1 MFVLTNDGRVLVPP
15 SWSGQE
21 LRGLVLLEKAN
32 GNWRAEGLPELPTR
46 FGLASG
52 QVTVGNVGAVH
63 RLSYTVL
70 GDPVNLAQRLEAL
83 SAQLNTSVL
92 ADENVRNAAS
102 DGLEWRTVHGVTIK
116 GKDCFGA
123 LV

>member
-1 MFVLTNDGRVLVPP
+1 MTVESVDV
-15 SWSGQE
+15 E
-21 LRGLVLLEKAN
+21 DLLAC
-32 GNWRAEGLPELPTR
+32 
-46 FGLASG
+46 ASG
-52 QVTVGNVGAVH
+52 QVAVGNVGAVH

-70 GDPVNLAQRLEAL
+70 GDPVNAQRLEAL

-116 GKDCFGA
+116 GKIVSVRVFELLGRCGGA
-123 LV
+123 SLT

>member
-1 MFVLTNDGRVLVPP
+1 MTQFFLVESVDVEDLSEFVQKIRVPGNGKVFVLTNDGRVLVSP
-15 SWSGQE
+15 SGSGQE

-32 GNWRAEGLPELPTR
+32 SNWRAEGLPELPTR

-70 GDPVNLAQRLEAL
+70 GDPVNLAQRLEG
-83 SAQLNTSVL
+83 T
-92 ADENVRNAAS
+92 
-102 DGLEWRTVHGVTIK
+102 
-116 GKDCFGA
+116 
-123 LV
+123 